1 AMVAGTVN
9 PLIPIALTAAI
20 LAGTAAFWPVI
31 GVAIA
36 AGLASSVVV
45 TIWAVRRLGGITGD
59 VLGALVEITVTVCLV
74 VTAVRV

>member
-1 AMVAGTVN
+1 VN
-9 PLIPIALTAAI
+9 PVIPIALTAAI

-31 GVAIA
+31 AVAIA
-36 AGLASSVVV
+36 AGLTSSVVV

>member
-1 AMVAGTVN
+1 VAGTVN
-9 PLIPIALTAAI
+9 PVVPAAVTIAL
-20 LAGTAAFWPVI
+20 LAGTAAFRPVI

-74 VTAVRV
+74 VTVVRV